1 MAAFEDIVN
10 SELKAAML
18 AKDEVSL
25 RALRALKSAL
35 LLEKTSGSGK
45 EIDEATGLK
54 IVQKLVKQRNDSIE
68 IYSGQGR
75 DDLAGAERDEVKVL
89 MKFLPEQMSEEDI
102 RKELKEIITT
112 VGASAPS
119 DTGKVMG
126 VASKQFSGKADN
138 RLVATLVKELLSG

>member
-1 MAAFEDIVN
+1 MPFEDSVN
-10 SELKAAML
+10 NELKTAMRS
-18 AKDEVSL
+18 KDEASL
-25 RALRALKSAL
+25 RALRALKSAI

-45 EIDEATGLK
+45 DLDEATGIK

-75 DDLAGAERDEVKVL
+75 DDLAQAERDEVKVL
-89 MKFLPEQMSEEDI
+89 MKFMPEQLSEAEI
-102 RKELKEIITT
+102 REGLKKIITS
-112 VGASAPS
+112 VGASTPA

-138 RLVATLVKELLSG
+138 RTVASLVKELLSG